1 MMTTVEPPNKGHFGN
16 GPLVLCS
23 EVVPISEVHDFS
35 THFDCIILNKLVN
48 ALKCMIRAV
57 EIIKLLV
64 CSVFSINIAQA
75 VSEVLAT
82 PKSLSGFRLILLSRM
97 RHNIATT

>member
-1 MMTTVEPPNKGHFGN
+1 MIFQPI
-16 GPLVLCS
+16 LIVLS
-23 EVVPISEVHDFS
+23 
-35 THFDCIILNKLVN
+35 LNKLVN

-57 EIIKLLV
+57 EMIIKLLV
-64 CSVFSINIAQA
+64 CSVFSINLAQA

-82 PKSLSGFRLILLSRM
+82 PKSLSGFRLVLLSRM